1 MNNEYLLFADCDF
14 LEPSHVLG
22 FCGFDPRNT
31 CHGVDDHEE
40 CEEHDGESIA
50 KENKQ
55 AYSRDAV
62 DEPIDPRVRL
72 TIDEPVIGEE
82 GGRYQESVEQ
92 ECYHFSPSSR

>member
-14 LEPSHVLG
+14 LEPAHVFG

-31 CHGVDDHEE
+31 CHRVDDQEE
-40 CEEHDGESIA
+40 CEEYDGESIA
-50 KENKQ
+50 KEDKQ

-82 GGRYQESVEQ
+82 GGRDEKSVE
-92 ECYHFSPSSR
+92 E